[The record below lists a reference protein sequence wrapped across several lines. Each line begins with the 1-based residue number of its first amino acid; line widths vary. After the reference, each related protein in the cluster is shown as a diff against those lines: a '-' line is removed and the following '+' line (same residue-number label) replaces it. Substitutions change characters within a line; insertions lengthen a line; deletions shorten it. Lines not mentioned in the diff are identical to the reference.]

1 MQIMKVTLLD
11 HTADPVNKIG
21 EMASICYDSNTDRTS
36 NIKRATHCK
45 SKGHLM
51 TMRFA
56 YATFNVSGISR
67 VCSHQLVRMAHAGI
81 LQESQ
86 RYVDQTDY
94 TVVHP
99 HSVLVADEDTRRAW
113 AAALG
118 AASHAYQTA
127 LKNGI
132 KKEDARYILPQACTT
147 QLNLC
152 LNFQAWRDMLN
163 NRTKPAAQWEVRN
176 VALEIQRQL
185 QEIAPEIFG

>member
-1 MQIMKVTLLD
+1 MQVTLLD

-21 EMASICYDSNTDRTS
+21 EMASICYDSSTDRAS
-36 NIKRATHCK
+36 NIKRAAHCK

-86 RYVDQTDY
+86 RYVEQTNVQYID
-94 TVVHP
+94 P
-99 HSVLVADEDTRRAW
+99 P
-113 AAALG
+113 ALG
-118 AASHAYQTA
+118 DMPAYIQADWWALQSKSQSIYDACISH
-127 LKNGI
+127 GM

-185 QEIAPEIFG
+185 QEIAPEIFR